1 MSVAVLD
8 SNTVI
13 KFIEAKEAFEKCVEK
28 YFKLVDSN
36 GDGVICREDFR
47 EGSCWLFTVELK
59 SATKEDVDEFHR
71 MIFDKF
77 DKDHNEKLDFRE
89 FKSLVEEI
97 MLAMARG
104 MGSLPVIVALDQD
117 SLLRMAVQHEIA
129 SK

>member
-13 KFIEAKEAFEKCVEK
+13 RFIEAKEAFKNCVEK

-36 GDGVICREDFR
+36 GDGGICREKFK
-47 EGSCWLFTVELK
+47 EGFGWLFTVELK
-59 SATKEDVDEFHR
+59 SATKEGIDEFYS

-77 DKDHNEKLDFRE
+77 DKDRNGKLDLNE
-89 FKSLVEEI
+89 FTSLVEEI
-97 MLAMARG
+97 MRAMALG
-104 MGSLPVIVALDQD
+104 MGSLPVIVAVDQD
-117 SLLRMAVQHEIA
+117 SLLMMAVQHEIG